1 MLLNIFAVYFCSTLC
16 HKYYFYKFFKKLKS
30 FYTYILKVDRYQNY
44 LYIYTVLIVKLS
56 NLYYMKF
63 IKLKIHLFFVT
74 AQKINY
80 FVNYLFFKY
89 IKKMIIFI
97 FLFSNQYLQ
106 VMVSMK
112 HVVTVWKEFIVLF
125 FINIFI
131 KIIIFTKIHFS

>member
-1 MLLNIFAVYFCSTLC
+1 MLLNILRCTFIPPYVINII
-16 HKYYFYKFFKKLKS
+16 FKKLKS

-112 HVVTVWKEFIVLF
+112 HVITVWKEFIILF
-125 FINIFI
+125 FVNVFI

>member
-1 MLLNIFAVYFCSTLC
+1 MLLNIFAVYSIPPYVINTIFIN
-16 HKYYFYKFFKKLKS
+16 FLKN
-30 FYTYILKVDRYQNY
+30 TYILKVDRYQNY